1 MSGQLRDC
9 RQKGLLSCTQCWSI
23 ALAIADSFRTM
34 QDTNHNAGMPEED
47 HRKIKIG
54 VLGAGAFGTSMAMV
68 AGRRGHHVLLWA
80 RDSVQVAAIQATRC
94 NPKYGLEE
102 FELPEN
108 VQATNSIEEV
118 CQNADVLMLCLP
130 AQCIPEFLKEHKD
143 LIHHNTIL
151 CNTAKGLYV
160 PTHQLLSDAI
170 LEAIDRPQ
178 QAFAVLSGP
187 SFAIEIMGNMP
198 TAVVVAS
205 KLLYHAVTIQRA
217 MSSMVFRVYSSQ
229 DILGVQ
235 LGGALKNPLA
245 VGAGMI
251 EGAGFGMNTLSAYV
265 TRSSNELRQLC
276 IAMGGEK
283 DTISGLSGIGDLML
297 TAFGSLSRNRTLG
310 KRLMEGESLEDL
322 LHEKTVEG
330 VPTAQVAVAYAQK
343 CGIEAPCFT
352 VIYQVLRG
360 EVKPEEA
367 QRILMYRPLE
377 SEH

>member
-1 MSGQLRDC
+1 
-9 RQKGLLSCTQCWSI
+9 
-23 ALAIADSFRTM
+23 M
-34 QDTNHNAGMPEED
+34 QDNHHNAGMPGEYTQS
-47 HRKIKIG
+47 IKIG
-54 VLGAGAFGTSMAMV
+54 VLGAGAFGTSMATV
-68 AGRRGHHVLLWA
+68 AARRQHKVLLWG
-80 RDSVQVAAIQATRC
+80 RDEAQVQAIHETRR
-94 NPKYGLEE
+94 NPKYGMEV

-108 VQATNSIEEV
+108 VQATTSLEET
-118 CQNADVLMLCLP
+118 CKDADVLMLCLP
-130 AQCIPEFLKEHKD
+130 AQRIPDFLKEHKD
-143 LIHHNTIL
+143 LVDRKTIL

-170 LEAIDRPQ
+170 LEAMDRPDQ
-178 QAFAVLSGP
+178 PYAVLSGP
-187 SFAIEIMGNMP
+187 SFAAEIMHNMP

-217 MSSMVFRVYSSQ
+217 LSSMFFRVYSSQ
-229 DILGVQ
+229 DIVGVQ

-251 EGAGFGMNTLSAYV
+251 EGAGFGMNTLAAYV

-283 DTISGLSGIGDLML
+283 DTVSGLSGVGDLML

-310 KRLMEGESLEDL
+310 KRLMEGEVLEDL
-322 LHEKTVEG
+322 LLEKTVEG
-330 VPTAQVAVAYAQK
+330 VPTAQVAVAYAEK

-352 VIYQVLRG
+352 VIYQLLNG
-360 EVKPEEA
+360 DIKPDEA
-367 QRILMYRPLE
+367 QRLLMNRPLK